1 MGGDVPRERAWAWA
15 AGWAVLLA
23 AAQASAANLV
33 EVRVG
38 RHADFT
44 RVVLETDAPVRY
56 ELGRG
61 AAGELRVRLFAEA
74 EPRRLG
80 SKSPLLR
87 EVVVES
93 DPAGSV
99 ARLAL
104 KDPTVEVREMV
115 LQSPPR
121 IVLDL
126 VPGAR
131 AGRKAAP
138 AVARAEAPS
147 SPRAE
152 TPRTARREAPAP
164 PPAEPAR
171 EAAAETR
178 PEQEPASEPAP
189 VAALP
194 APAAEPTAGAAP
206 DEPER
211 TAPVEAPAEAV
222 RGEPPEPAVEEAPPD
237 AAALEKARDAA
248 AQAEL
253 DRLAGVPPP
262 PPQPTPAGAEAG
274 HEPGAPGGT
283 PGSEEVAAEP
293 EQEGAG
299 GEAAGA
305 EPEEAEAGVEAMAAH
320 PFAPVPPPPPGGA
333 LSFLP
338 SPLDDPLVLG
348 AVAVLGAL
356 VGVLVILRRRAG
368 RGAEEAL
375 ASPFA
380 AADAFALPERGEGAA
395 RESEPWAP
403 SAGAASPSDA
413 SVGPLFASAAAAEPE
428 PEKEEPSIFDV
439 AEEAVRAADPTPA
452 AQSFTTAEPRA
463 AAASPGSLGSAALEG
478 DVMRIIEELERRLAH
493 LETRLEEVVDAKER
507 LERHVAAQT
516 EELRVQ
522 RAAIAR
528 TQRVLRTVVK
538 PEDLATEPIPKT

>member
-15 AGWAVLLA
+15 AGWAVVLA

-38 RHADFT
+38 RHAQFT

-56 ELGRG
+56 ELSRD
-61 AAGELRVRLFAEA
+61 ATGEVRVRLFAAA

-104 KDPTVEVREMV
+104 KDAPVDVHEMV
-115 LQSPPR
+115 LQKPPR

-131 AGRKAAP
+131 GARKAAP
-138 AVARAEAPS
+138 VVARAEAPPA
-147 SPRAE
+147 PRV
-152 TPRTARREAPAP
+152 EAPAP
-164 PPAEPAR
+164 APAEPPR
-171 EAAAETR
+171 EIAAE
-178 PEQEPASEPAP
+178 PEPERAGEASP
-189 VAALP
+189 P
-194 APAAEPTAGAAP
+194 APAAEPPKATAREQAAAEAELERAAP
-206 DEPER
+206 EPSQP
-211 TAPVEAPAEAV
+211 AP
-222 RGEPPEPAVEEAPPD
+222 GAPPD
-237 AAALEKARDAA
+237 AAALERARDAA

-253 DRLAGVPPP
+253 DRLAGIAPPP
-262 PPQPTPAGAEAG
+262 EVAPEAGEGAPGAGAEA
-274 HEPGAPGGT
+274 P
-283 PGSEEVAAEP
+283 SEAAEP
-293 EQEGAG
+293 EEVAGVEEAPGDAGADADRERAEG
-299 GEAAGA
+299 EPTDEAGA
-305 EPEEAEAGVEAMAAH
+305 EAMLGQ
-320 PFAPVPPPPPGGA
+320 PFAPGPPPSAGP
-333 LSFLP
+333 SFLP

-356 VGVLVILRRRAG
+356 VGVLLVLRRRAG
-368 RGAEEAL
+368 RGAREAL

-380 AADAFALPERGEGAA
+380 SAEGFAVPPRAEGAPRA
-395 RESEPWAP
+395 SEAWAAP
-403 SAGAASPSDA
+403 GGAPVASDA
-413 SVGPLFASAAAAEPE
+413 AVGPLFASAAAPDAE

-439 AEEAVRAADPTPA
+439 AEETVRAADPTPA
-452 AQSFTTAEPRA
+452 TPAFSAAEPRA
-463 AAASPGSLGSAALEG
+463 ATASLGSVGSAALEG

-493 LETRLEEVVDAKER
+493 LETRFEEVVDAKER

-538 PEDLATEPIPKT
+538 PEDLATEPIPKP